1 MGDIGRY
8 AKNATTKNAKN
19 TGKRTSQSS
28 NPTGS
33 QAIGGTGTWKK
44 NPENSLRAYLASK
57 YGEKKMRKNND
68 SKFDIDLQFGEIFET
83 KLANILTSKKIEVKT
98 ERDIWKTTGNI
109 AIEIRCRGKKSGIS
123 VTEAQTWI
131 HLLSYKNKIEG
142 GFIFQTKY
150 LKDKIVEMYENKT
163 IKIVMGGDDN
173 MSQMVLIPIKE
184 LFLI

>member
-1 MGDIGRY
+1 MFVD
-8 AKNATTKNAKN
+8 NEV
-19 TGKRTSQSS
+19 Q
-28 NPTGS
+28 
-33 QAIGGTGTWKK
+33 Q
-44 NPENSLRAYLASK
+44 
-57 YGEKKMRKNND
+57 
-68 SKFDIDLQFGEIFET
+68 KFDHDLEFG
-83 KLANILTSKKIEVKT
+83 KLGEDFVKNFQSENNKIEVKT

-131 HLLSYKNKIEG
+131 HLLSYKNKFVG